1 MTLASRLRCKS
12 TARISNCQ
20 DFLQKNRRKILDSSI
35 LLYRLRKFYPYSPF
49 FAPLLWNEVLPF
61 SIPFD
66 GVWRNFMLSSHLAT
80 SKMLHYRQLFSINF
94 PLPSELSQKTSEFF
108 QKTWE
113 IFRKTLDIF
122 QKTWEF
128 FFSPS
133 ERIFLTANRNT
144 KKAGNKGPT
153 SLEVQP
159 LIARIDNFQAWTHN
173 YNIRRKKKVI
183 KMRGWKGDDRS
194 QKK

>member
-12 TARISNCQ
+12 TARFANYQ
-20 DFLQKNRRKILDSSI
+20 DFLQKNRRKILYVTI
-35 LLYRLRKFYPYSPF
+35 LSNRLCRFHPYNPF
-49 FAPLLWNEVLPF
+49 FAPPLWNEVLPF

-66 GVWRNFMLSSHLAT
+66 GVWRNFMLSSHFTT
-80 SKMLHYRQLFSINF
+80 SKMLHYRQLFSINS

-128 FFSPS
+128 FFSPFR
-133 ERIFLTANRNT
+133 E
-144 KKAGNKGPT
+144 KT
-153 SLEVQP
+153 S
-159 LIARIDNFQAWTHN
+159 HS
-173 YNIRRKKKVI
+173 K
-183 KMRGWKGDDRS
+183 
-194 QKK
+194 

>member
-1 MTLASRLRCKS
+1 MQKYGKIRKLPRLPTK
-12 TARISNCQ
+12 
-20 DFLQKNRRKILDSSI
+20 KIAE
-35 LLYRLRKFYPYSPF
+35 KFYTMPF
-49 FAPLLWNEVLPF
+49 CYINYAKLTRRTHFSHYPLWNEVFSF

-66 GVWRNFMLSSHLAT
+66 GVWRIFMLSSHFAT
-80 SKMLHYRQLFSINF
+80 SKMRHYRKLFSTNF

-128 FFSPS
+128 FSAPS
-133 ERIFLTANRNT
+133 ERRFLTANRNT

-159 LIARIDNFQAWTHN
+159 LIARIDNFQAWTNN
-173 YNIRRKKKVI
+173 YNITRARRKFTQQ
-183 KMRGWKGDDRS
+183 RRR
-194 QKK
+194 

>member
-1 MTLASRLRCKS
+1 
-12 TARISNCQ
+12 
-20 DFLQKNRRKILDSSI
+20 
-35 LLYRLRKFYPYSPF
+35 
-49 FAPLLWNEVLPF
+49 
-61 SIPFD
+61 
-66 GVWRNFMLSSHLAT
+66 MLSSRFT
-80 SKMLHYRQLFSINF
+80 VSEILHNRQLFSINF
-94 PLPSELSQKTSEFF
+94 PLPSELFQKTWEISQKTSEFF
-108 QKTWE
+108 Q
-113 IFRKTLDIF
+113 KTLDIF

-128 FFSPS
+128 FSSPS

-173 YNIRRKKKVI
+173 YNIRREKKVI

>member
-1 MTLASRLRCKS
+1 
-12 TARISNCQ
+12 
-20 DFLQKNRRKILDSSI
+20 
-35 LLYRLRKFYPYSPF
+35 
-49 FAPLLWNEVLPF
+49 
-61 SIPFD
+61 
-66 GVWRNFMLSSHLAT
+66 MLSSRFT
-80 SKMLHYRQLFSINF
+80 VSEILHYRQLFSINF
-94 PLPSELSQKTSEFF
+94 PLPSELSHKTREIS

-113 IFRKTLDIF
+113 FFRKTLDIF

-128 FFSPS
+128 FSAPS

-144 KKAGNKGPT
+144 NKAGNGRAA

-173 YNIRRKKKVI
+173 YNITRAKKVI
-183 KMRGWKGDDRS
+183 KMWGWKGDNRS

>member
-1 MTLASRLRCKS
+1 
-12 TARISNCQ
+12 
-20 DFLQKNRRKILDSSI
+20 
-35 LLYRLRKFYPYSPF
+35 
-49 FAPLLWNEVLPF
+49 
-61 SIPFD
+61 
-66 GVWRNFMLSSHLAT
+66 MLSSHFAT
-80 SKMLHYRQLFSINF
+80 SKMLHYLQLFSINF
-94 PLPSELSQKTSEFF
+94 PLPSELSHKTREISQKTWEFF

-128 FFSPS
+128 FSAPS
-133 ERIFLTANRNT
+133 EGRFLTANRNT

-173 YNIRRKKKVI
+173 YNITREKKVI
-183 KMRGWKGDDRS
+183 KMWGWKGDDRS
-194 QKK
+194 PKSRHTCEIGMFTLEQT

>member
-12 TARISNCQ
+12 TARFANYQ
-20 DFLQKNRRKILDSSI
+20 DFLQKNRRKILDSTI
-35 LLYRLRKFYPYSPF
+35 LLYRLHKLHPYNPF
-49 FAPLLWNEVLPF
+49 SALPLWNEVLPF
-61 SIPFD
+61 SILFD

-80 SKMLHYRQLFSINF
+80 SKMLHYRQQFSINF

-128 FFSPS
+128 FSVLS
-133 ERIFLTANRNT
+133 ERRFLTANRNT
-144 KKAGNKGPT
+144 KKQEIKD
-153 SLEVQP
+153 Q
-159 LIARIDNFQAWTHN
+159 QAWKFN
-173 YNIRRKKKVI
+173 L
-183 KMRGWKGDDRS
+183 
-194 QKK
+194 

>member
-12 TARISNCQ
+12 TARFANYQ
-20 DFLQKNRRKILDSSI
+20 DFLQKNRRKILDSTI
-35 LLYRLRKFYPYSPF
+35 LLHRLRKFCPYSPF
-49 FAPLLWNEVLPF
+49 FAPPRWNEVLPF
-61 SIPFD
+61 SILFD

-80 SKMLHYRQLFSINF
+80 SKMLHYRQQFSINF
-94 PLPSELSQKTSEFF
+94 PLPSALSQKTWELSQKTSEFF

-113 IFRKTLDIF
+113 IF

-128 FFSPS
+128 FSAPS

-144 KKAGNKGPT
+144 NKAGNKGPR

-159 LIARIDNFQAWTHN
+159 LIARTDNFQAWTNN
-173 YNIRRKKKVI
+173 YKIRRA
-183 KMRGWKGDDRS
+183 
-194 QKK
+194 

>member
-1 MTLASRLRCKS
+1 
-12 TARISNCQ
+12 
-20 DFLQKNRRKILDSSI
+20 
-35 LLYRLRKFYPYSPF
+35 
-49 FAPLLWNEVLPF
+49 
-61 SIPFD
+61 
-66 GVWRNFMLSSHLAT
+66 MLSSHFTT
-80 SKMLHYRQLFSINF
+80 SIILHYRQLFSINF

-122 QKTWEF
+122 QKTSEF
-128 FFSPS
+128 FSAPS

-144 KKAGNKGPT
+144 NKAGNKGPR

-159 LIARIDNFQAWTHN
+159 LIARTDNFQAWTNN
-173 YNIRRKKKVI
+173 YNIRREKKVI

>member
-1 MTLASRLRCKS
+1 ME
-12 TARISNCQ
+12 I
-20 DFLQKNRRKILDSSI
+20 
-35 LLYRLRKFYPYSPF
+35 
-49 FAPLLWNEVLPF
+49 
-61 SIPFD
+61 
-66 GVWRNFMLSSHLAT
+66 
-80 SKMLHYRQLFSINF
+80 
-94 PLPSELSQKTSEFF
+94 SQKTWEFF

-128 FFSPS
+128 FFIPS

-183 KMRGWKGDDRS
+183 KMWGWKGDDRS